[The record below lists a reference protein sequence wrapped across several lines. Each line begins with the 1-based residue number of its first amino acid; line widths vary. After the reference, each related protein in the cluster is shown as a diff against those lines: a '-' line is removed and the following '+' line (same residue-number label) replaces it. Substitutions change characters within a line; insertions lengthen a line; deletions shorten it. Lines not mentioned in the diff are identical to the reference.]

1 MSSGNSETMDVA
13 QLRAAL
19 EEERHKVT
27 ELQEKLHANHEIAA
41 LNEKPKIQRTDKLA
55 MSSTTLVRLLAFIKF
70 SIETFFN
77 LEIFLFRF
85 CVPKASQVT
94 KQSPLIS

>member
-19 EEERHKVT
+19 EEERRKVT
-27 ELQEKLHANHEIAA
+27 ELQEKLHANDEITVPD
-41 LNEKPKIQRTDKLA
+41 EKPKIQQADKLA

-70 SIETFFN
+70 SIEKNFS
-77 LEIFLFRF
+77 LETFLFIF
-85 CVPKASQVT
+85 CATKTSRVT
-94 KQSPLIS
+94 K